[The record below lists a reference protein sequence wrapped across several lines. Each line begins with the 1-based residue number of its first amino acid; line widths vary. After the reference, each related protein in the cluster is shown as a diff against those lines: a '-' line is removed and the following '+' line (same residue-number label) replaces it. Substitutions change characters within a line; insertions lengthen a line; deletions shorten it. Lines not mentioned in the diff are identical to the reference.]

1 MPCVSLVGQPLFLS
15 FSHTLFSACSVIV
28 VRHSINLSL
37 HASIVLVALPT
48 RMSSCEQINNNMC
61 LYLVADIMLYD
72 STGASSGIGE
82 ACAREFAKE
91 GSNLVWK
98 SEEKKE
104 DAHVHHYHRSLQHDA
119 WNDYRHSRM
128 NYARRIQASMSI
140 LWIWMCVR
148 KKLLMQLSKACLW
161 NTKLT
166 AWSIMLVWWLAWIPW
181 KMSLKKPTI
190 PCSTPMSRD

>member
-1 MPCVSLVGQPLFLS
+1 MRKSCWATTIS
-15 FSHTLFSACSVIV
+15 FFFPHTFSACSVIV

-91 GSNLVWK
+91 GSNLV
-98 SEEKKE
+98 
-104 DAHVHHYHRSLQHDA
+104 
-119 WNDYRHSRM
+119 
-128 NYARRIQASMSI
+128 
-140 LWIWMCVR
+140 
-148 KKLLMQLSKACLW
+148 
-161 NTKLT
+161 
-166 AWSIMLVWWLAWIPW
+166 
-181 KMSLKKPTI
+181 
-190 PCSTPMSRD
+190 